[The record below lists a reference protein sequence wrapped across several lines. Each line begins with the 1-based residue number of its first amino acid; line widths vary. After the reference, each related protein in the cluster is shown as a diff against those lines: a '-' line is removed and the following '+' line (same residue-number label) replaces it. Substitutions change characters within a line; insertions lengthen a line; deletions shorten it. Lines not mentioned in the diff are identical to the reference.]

1 MQERA
6 AGRPMAG
13 GRLGPPAT
21 KSAGRAALEGRS
33 AREPRRS
40 RPDRRTRA
48 EHRGRAKPQRPTAAR
63 HDPRMRRASA
73 TCLGDRTGTRDRRPP
88 RAPPEERR
96 TPSGRPGW
104 RRGRR
109 ALQAPSL
116 PLHAQRDAPTSVA
129 PRPAPAPPPVATLG
143 NGASRREPLGLAARL
158 TPPRSGDQAE
168 WRRRPAAAI
177 SLWRPEPAP
186 GRTPDPDREQAPPR
200 GARTAQGSHCRER
213 SGGRPRNPIDPD
225 RGVREADDRRKAVRA
240 GHGRHTSGHAG

>member
-1 MQERA
+1 
-6 AGRPMAG
+6 
-13 GRLGPPAT
+13 
-21 KSAGRAALEGRS
+21 
-33 AREPRRS
+33 
-40 RPDRRTRA
+40 
-48 EHRGRAKPQRPTAAR
+48 
-63 HDPRMRRASA
+63 
-73 TCLGDRTGTRDRRPP
+73 
-88 RAPPEERR
+88 
-96 TPSGRPGW
+96 
-104 RRGRR
+104 
-109 ALQAPSL
+109 
-116 PLHAQRDAPTSVA
+116 PTSVA

-143 NGASRREPLGLAARL
+143 NGASRREPQGLAARV